1 MRFSLIQGRGTVI
14 CGLFLSKERREKMRK
29 KLFVLLL
36 AGITCQGLLT
46 GCGSSDKG
54 GEEVQEAASNTGTE
68 EESDP
73 DEQAENAGDSEETD
87 ELKTAS
93 EAEIDGELLITI
105 GDHQTDQYIWKIA
118 SAKGFF
124 EEEFDEDNI
133 SVEIQTFSGGPQVF
147 EALAAGGIQFG
158 IGGLDPLINYSA
170 SGADISCVAEFAV
183 NDHSYPFVARTD
195 LGIENVTDLKGHS
208 VAVTIG
214 SYRHNAFLTALQE
227 NGMTEEDVE
236 IFNLSNA
243 DIVTAILAGEADA
256 GVISLANYEKVKDV
270 AEIIDYA
277 EEYKTSHNIIAADNS
292 FTAQYPYTTARVLRV
307 AKKSIDWLLENR
319 EEAMEIFAEAVSLP
333 TVEDAASYYDTM
345 NFDLTLDADVIKADL
360 KSTIEFDLEND
371 ILTEDLDVEPLVDDT
386 YYKLAGF

>member
-1 MRFSLIQGRGTVI
+1 
-14 CGLFLSKERREKMRK
+14 MRK
-29 KLFVLLL
+29 KLLALVL
-36 AGITCQGLLT
+36 AGITGVGLLA
-46 GCGSSDKG
+46 GCGSSDKSS
-54 GEEVQEAASNTGTE
+54 ENTQE
-68 EESDP
+68 
-73 DEQAENAGDSEETD
+73 SEETVESSTETQAEED
-87 ELKTAS
+87 IAQEDTEDSAEADTETDALKAAS
-93 EAEIDGELLITI
+93 EAEIDGELVISI

-147 EALAAGGIQFG
+147 EAVAAGGVQFG
-158 IGGLDPLINYSA
+158 IGGLDPLINYSS
-170 SGADISCVAEFAV
+170 SGADISCIAEFAI
-183 NDHSYPFVARTD
+183 NDHSYPFIARTD
-195 LGIENVTDLKGHS
+195 LGIESVADLKGHN

-227 NGMTEEDVE
+227 NGLTEEDVE

-243 DIVTAILAGEADA
+243 DIVTAILSGEADA
-256 GVISLANYEKVKDV
+256 GVVSLANYEKVKDV

-277 EEYKTSHNIIAADNS
+277 EEYKTSHNIIVVDNA
-292 FTAQYPYTTARVLRV
+292 FAEKYPNTTARVLRV

-319 EEAMEIFAEAVSLP
+319 EEAMEIFADAVALP

-345 NFDLTLDADVIKADL
+345 DFGLTLDVDVIKADL

-386 YYKLAGF
+386 YFKLAGF